1 MPLLDYPAAAV
12 LAASGTT
19 CVLDGVGVSTLAWSV
34 TTTPGAPSVTADLDG
49 FPLFSVLPGG
59 VILWAGRGA
68 AAPHKRANTL
78 AAALELPRPWFT
90 VERRVL
96 HYRGHIVPVAGLQ
109 VDTLGRVLI

>member
-1 MPLLDYPAAAV
+1 MPLLDYHAATV
-12 LAASGTT
+12 LAAAGDSY
-19 CVLDGVGVSTLAWSV
+19 VLDGVGVSALTWSN
-34 TTTPGAPSVTADLDG
+34 TTTPGAPSISADLDG

-68 AAPHKRANTL
+68 AAPHKRAAVL

-96 HYRGHIVPVAGLQ
+96 RYRGHVVPVAGLQ
-109 VDTLGRVLI
+109 IDTLGRVLI